1 MNRQLTLG
9 SLFSGSGGFEL
20 GGLLSGIKP
29 VWNSEIEPFPIRVT
43 TKRFP
48 WVLHLGDITTIDGAK
63 IEPVDVITFGS
74 PCTDMS
80 IAGKR
85 TGLDGKQSVLFY
97 EAIRVIKEMRCA
109 THGNYPR
116 FILWENVPGAFSSNK
131 GEDFKAVLEA
141 IVQIAEPDAEVP
153 PPDKNGWP
161 YADIY
166 VGSGWSLAY
175 RTVDAQ
181 YFGVAQRRKRI
192 YLVADFGS
200 ECAGEILF
208 ESQGLS
214 RDFTPRFGEGQ
225 TAAGSSDGSV
235 GEPVCALNGQGGS
248 CMSVTK
254 DFTATLRA
262 EEHGHP
268 PIVFEPGASSRVGGH
283 VDENTAGT
291 LRASMGDNQLAVMV
305 ENHPADS
312 RVKIDASGK
321 VQTLTSRMGTGGNNV
336 PLTLKIRSGCEGGG
350 KGVLLQ
356 ENKSATLSTVNDQ
369 SVFIPKPLSI
379 AGNIID
385 RSEKSGG
392 NGLGV
397 NEDVSFTLNTAD
409 RHAVVYSMPDV
420 PFHTTFS
427 ENIAFTLLN
436 RDYKSAP
443 LVSYGI
449 DRAAFNQG
457 SNALYK
463 PSVEKEQ
470 AQTLVSRGPGAV
482 AKPEKSRY
490 IVRRLTPTECARLQ
504 GFPDWWCEGLE
515 SPQPTEAEIGW
526 WSEVFET
533 HRRICGTSSKAK
545 TRKQIMK
552 WLQNPRSDSAEY
564 KMWGNGVAL
573 PCVCFVMQGIVKAA
587 EIIFI

>member
-1 MNRQLTLG
+1 MNSQLTLG

-20 GGLLSGIKP
+20 GGLLNGIKP

-48 WVLHLGDITTIDGAK
+48 WVCHLSDISAIDGSK
-63 IEPVDVITFGS
+63 IEPVNIITFGS

-97 EAIRVIKEMRCA
+97 EAIRIINEMRCA
-109 THGNYPR
+109 TDGNYPR

-131 GEDFKAVLEA
+131 GEDFKAVLNA
-141 IVQIAEPDAEVP
+141 IIQIAEPDAEVP
-153 PPDKNGWP
+153 SPSKNGWP

-166 VGSGWSLAY
+166 VGNGWSLAY

-200 ECAGEILF
+200 ERAGEILF

-214 RDFTPRFGEGQ
+214 RNFTPCFGTGQ
-225 TAAGSSDGSV
+225 TAATGSEGSL
-235 GEPVCALNGQGGS
+235 GEPVCVLNDQGGS
-248 CMSVTK
+248 YITVTEGM
-254 DFTATLRA
+254 TATLRA
-262 EEHGHP
+262 EEHGHQ

-283 VDENTAGT
+283 VDDNMAGT
-291 LRASMGDNQLAVMV
+291 LRACMGDNQLAVVV

-312 RVKIDASGK
+312 RVKLNRSGK
-321 VQTLTSRMGTGGNNV
+321 VQSLTSRMGTGGNNV

-350 KGVLLQ
+350 KGALLQ
-356 ENKSATLSTVNDQ
+356 EDKSATLSTVNDQ
-369 SVFIPKPLSI
+369 SVFVPKPMSI

-397 NEDVSFTLNTAD
+397 NEDISFTLNTAD

-427 ENIAFTLLN
+427 KNIASTLLN

-449 DRAAFNQG
+449 DRA
-457 SNALYK
+457 
-463 PSVEKEQ
+463 V
-470 AQTLVSRGPGAV
+470 V
-482 AKPEKSRY
+482 KPEKSKY
-490 IVRRLTPTECARLQ
+490 IVRRLTPIECARLQ

-515 SPQPTEAEIGW
+515 TSDPTEEEIGW

-533 HRRICGTSSKAK
+533 HRHICCTSTKAK
-545 TRKQIMK
+545 TRKQIIK

-573 PCVCFVMQGIVKAA
+573 PCVCFVMRGVVEAA
-587 EIIFI
+587 QRGM

>member
-1 MNRQLTLG
+1 
-9 SLFSGSGGFEL
+9 
-20 GGLLSGIKP
+20 
-29 VWNSEIEPFPIRVT
+29 
-43 TKRFP
+43 
-48 WVLHLGDITTIDGAK
+48 
-63 IEPVDVITFGS
+63 
-74 PCTDMS
+74 MS

-97 EAIRVIKEMRCA
+97 EAIRIIKEMRCA
-109 THGNYPR
+109 TDGNYPR

-131 GEDFKAVLEA
+131 GEDFNAVLDA

-153 PPDKNGWP
+153 SPGKSGWP

-166 VGSGWSLAY
+166 VGNGWSLAY

-200 ECAGEILF
+200 ERAGEILF
-208 ESQGLS
+208 ESQGVS
-214 RDFTPRFGEGQ
+214 RDFTPGFGEGQ
-225 TAAGSSDGSV
+225 TAAGGVERSL
-235 GEPVCALNGQGGS
+235 GEPVCVLNDQGGS

-254 DFTATLRA
+254 DLTATLRA
-262 EEHGHP
+262 EEHGHQP
-268 PIVFEPGASSRVGGH
+268 VVFEPGAASRVGGH
-283 VDENTAGT
+283 FDVNMAGT
-291 LRASMGDNQLAVMV
+291 LRACMGDNQLAVMV

-312 RVKIDASGK
+312 RVKIDESGK

-350 KGVLLQ
+350 KGALLQ
-356 ENKSATLSTVNDQ
+356 MNKSATLSTINDQ
-369 SVFIPKPLSI
+369 SVFVPKSMSI

-392 NGLGV
+392 NGIGV

-427 ENIAFTLLN
+427 ENIASTLLN
-436 RDYKSAP
+436 RDYKSAQ

-470 AQTLVSRGPGAV
+470 EQTLVSRGTGVAV
-482 AKPEKSRY
+482 KAEKSKY
-490 IVRRLTPTECARLQ
+490 VVRRLTPTECARLQ
-504 GFPDWWCEGLE
+504 GFPDWWCVYLE
-515 SPQPTEAEIGW
+515 TPEPTEAEIRW
-526 WSEVFET
+526 WSDVFET
-533 HRRICGTSSKAK
+533 HRRICGTSTKAK
-545 TRKQIMK
+545 TRKQIVK
-552 WLQNPRSDSAEY
+552 WLQNPHSDSAEY

-573 PCVCFVMQGIVKAA
+573 PCVCFVMRGIV
-587 EIIFI
+587 EVFR